1 MHMINRNISILVL
14 MMVTLFAT
22 SSYANDCIDIR
33 GPSNSFSRNDSLC
46 NEDGTIKTKKVTKEA
61 AKK

>member
-1 MHMINRNISILVL
+1 MHMINRKISILVL

-33 GPSNSFSRNDSLC
+33 GPSNSFSRNDTLC
-46 NEDGTIKTKKVTKEA
+46 NEDEIGRAHV
-61 AKK
+61 